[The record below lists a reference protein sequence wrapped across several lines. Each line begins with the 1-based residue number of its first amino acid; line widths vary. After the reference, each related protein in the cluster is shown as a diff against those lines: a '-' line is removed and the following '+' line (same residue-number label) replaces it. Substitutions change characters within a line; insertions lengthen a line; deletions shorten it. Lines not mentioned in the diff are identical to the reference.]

1 MLSHVFEVGVAHI
14 FDGKDENVRI
24 FVDGGVDGGEEGFA
38 ALFGGLLLDDRSVND
53 AVSLGLGHCGGGGG
67 VCDVAC
73 DVIDGVGEE
82 FVVLGAFARAQVA
95 LSSKF
100 QCTDPIGVPYR

>member
-1 MLSHVFEVGVAHI
+1 MMRFRLDLGIVA
-14 FDGKDENVRI
+14 VM
-24 FVDGGVDGGEEGFA
+24 V
-38 ALFGGLLLDDRSVND
+38 
-53 AVSLGLGHCGGGGG
+53 C